1 METVFAF
8 RMLSLRAL
16 LAAYKTLLVI
26 DSSSACVQL
35 GLFKTGAAAGGEW
48 EKSIGEAGTA
58 VFQNTDKLLLRTG
71 VKLSEIDAIAFCEGP
86 GSVLGIRTAAIAIR
100 TWNVLHPSPIFAFA
114 SLAVV
119 AHGIALTERA
129 TSFSVIADARR
140 DNWHRVT
147 VDASGIVSPLQRVAV
162 EQLSG
167 ALITPEGFRHWAVP
181 PSNVG
186 HVHYDL
192 AQWFALV
199 REIAL
204 FRPTDE
210 PDAFL
215 HEEPTYQT
223 WTPRIHRAPS

>member
-1 METVFAF
+1 
-8 RMLSLRAL
+8 MLSLRAL

-35 GLFKTGAAAGGEW
+35 GLFQTGGAAGGEW
-48 EKSIGEAGTA
+48 EKSVGEAGTA
-58 VFQNTDKLLLRTG
+58 VFRNTEKLLRRTG
-71 VKLSEIDAIAFCEGP
+71 ATLGEIDAIAFCEGP
-86 GSVLGIRTAAIAIR
+86 GSVLGIRTAAVAIR
-100 TWNVLHPSPIFAFA
+100 TWGVLHPSPIFAFG

-119 AHGIALTERA
+119 AHGIALKERA
-129 TSFSVIADARR
+129 TNFSVIADARR

-147 VDASGIVSPLQRVAV
+147 VDSAGIFSPLQRVAV

-167 ALITPEGFRHWAVP
+167 TLITPEGFRHWAVP
-181 PSNVG
+181 PANLG
-186 HVHYDL
+186 RVHYDL
-192 AQWFALV
+192 AQWFPLV
-199 REIAL
+199 SEIAL

-215 HEEPTYQT
+215 HEEPTYLT